1 MKESTL
7 IEMKNK
13 LDAQTRVIQQ
23 IINETMHLRELGVGT
38 LETVKLM
45 PGYEDAIK
53 GLQEKMEKEVKQKQQ
68 ENKDGVIKQ
77 DTK

>member
-1 MKESTL
+1 
-7 IEMKNK
+7 MKNK

-53 GLQEKMEKEVKQKQQ
+53 GLQEKMEEEVKQKQQ

-77 DTK
+77 NTK

>member
-53 GLQEKMEKEVKQKQQ
+53 GLQEKMEEEVKQKQQ

-77 DTK
+77 DIK

>member
-13 LDAQTRVIQQ
+13 IDAMTRVMQQ
-23 IINETMHLRELGVGT
+23 VINEISHLRELGVGT
-38 LETVKLM
+38 LETVKLL
-45 PGYEDAIK
+45 PGYEDAIETLK
-53 GLQEKMEKEVKQKQQ
+53 TKMEEEVKEKQKVKA
-68 ENKDGVIKQ
+68 NGAIKQ

>member
-1 MKESTL
+1 
-7 IEMKNK
+7 MKNK

-53 GLQEKMEKEVKQKQQ
+53 GLQEKMEEEVKQKQQ

-77 DTK
+77 DIK